1 MGDFSHIDDKGN
13 AKMVDISDKEKTQ
26 RKASAKGIIKMDRE
40 TLNRIKENNIK
51 KGPVL
56 ETARIAAIMAVKNT
70 ADTIPM
76 CHPISIGG
84 IDVEFSYQDN
94 STIEIE
100 VTVKSY
106 DKTGVEMEALHGVS
120 AAGLTIYDM
129 CKAVDK
135 DMVIGDIRLIEKT
148 GGKSGHYIR
157 VEEE

>member
-1 MGDFSHIDDKGN
+1 
-13 AKMVDISDKEKTQ
+13 MVDISDKEKTQ
-26 RKASAKGIIKMDRE
+26 RKAYAKGTIKMDSE
-40 TLNRIKENNIK
+40 TLARIKNDNIK

-56 ETARIAAIMAVKNT
+56 ETARIAAIMAVKKT
-70 ADTIPM
+70 SDTIPM

-84 IDVEFSYQDN
+84 IDVNFSYKN
-94 STIEIE
+94 SSTIEIE

-135 DMVIGDIRLIEKT
+135 DMVIDNIRLIEKT

-157 VEEE
+157 SEEE

>member
-1 MGDFSHIDDKGN
+1 
-13 AKMVDISDKEKTQ
+13 MVDISDKEKTQ
-26 RKASAKGIIKMDRE
+26 RIAYAKGTIKMDSE
-40 TLNRIKENNIK
+40 TLARIKNDNIK

-56 ETARIAAIMAVKNT
+56 ETARIAAIMAVKKT
-70 ADTIPM
+70 SDTIPM

-84 IDVEFSYQDN
+84 IDVNFSYKN
-94 STIEIE
+94 SSTIEIE

-135 DMVIGDIRLIEKT
+135 DMVIDNIRLIEKT

-157 VEEE
+157 SEEE